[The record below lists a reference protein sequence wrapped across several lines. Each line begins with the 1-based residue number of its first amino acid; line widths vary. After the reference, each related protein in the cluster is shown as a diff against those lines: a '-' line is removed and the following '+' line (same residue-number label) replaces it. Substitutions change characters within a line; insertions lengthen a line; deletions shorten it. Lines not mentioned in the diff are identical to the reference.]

1 MDDYMILHNNQEIG
15 GNAQRIAPIYN
26 PNIFNKY
33 KNKTHCFFFGVEYKT
48 HKKTKTI

>member
-33 KNKTHCFFFGVEYKT
+33 KTRHFFCVEYKT
-48 HKKTKTI
+48 HKKLRLSKT

>member
-1 MDDYMILHNNQEIG
+1 MDDCILHNNQEIG

-33 KNKTHCFFFGVEYKT
+33 KTRHIVFLAWNTRHIKN
-48 HKKTKTI
+48 

>member
-26 PNIFNKY
+26 PNIVNKY
-33 KNKTHCFFFGVEYKT
+33 KTRHFVFAWNTRHIKN
-48 HKKTKTI
+48 